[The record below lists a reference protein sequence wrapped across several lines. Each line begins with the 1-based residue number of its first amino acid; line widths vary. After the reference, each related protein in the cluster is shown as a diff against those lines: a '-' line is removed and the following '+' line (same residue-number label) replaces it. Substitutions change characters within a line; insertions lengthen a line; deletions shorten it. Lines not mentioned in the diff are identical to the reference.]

1 MLFKVYHLHSHFYF
15 YMRKQKILLT
25 GATGYIGKRLL
36 PVLAEQDYE
45 IYCLVR
51 DARRF
56 EIPDNLKE
64 KVKVYEA
71 DLLHPETL
79 TTIPNDFDAAY
90 YLVHSMTSS
99 TRKFHEMEKKSAE
112 NFRQFVE
119 TGSCR
124 QVIYLGGIATSE
136 NLSKHLE
143 SRKNV
148 KDILAQS
155 GIPLT
160 SLGAAIIVGSGSASF
175 EIIRDIVEKLPVMVT
190 PRWLNTKSRPIAIR
204 DAVAYLT
211 GVLLREECYN
221 QHYDIGGPE
230 ILTYKEMLLRYARVR
245 GLKRLIITLP
255 VLTPRLSAYWLNLVT
270 ATPYKLAFTL
280 VNSMATEVISNDNRL
295 QKLLGIEP
303 TNYETA
309 IRRAFD
315 IIAQHSVVSSWK
327 DAMASSMDDGKV
339 DHYIEVPVY
348 GCFKDEQ
355 KFEISGDTEKVVQK
369 IFSIG
374 GKNGWYY
381 GNFLWK
387 IRGLMDSMIGGVGL
401 RRGRKNPDDLAA
413 GDALDFWRVI
423 AASRKNK
430 RLLLYAE
437 MKLPGDAWL
446 EFRVVSENG
455 ASYLRQTAT
464 FRPRGISGRL
474 YWYASFP
481 FHIFIFKGMAK
492 RITEIP

>member
-1 MLFKVYHLHSHFYF
+1 MK
-15 YMRKQKILLT
+15 KKILLT

-36 PVLAEQDYE
+36 PVLAGHDDE

-51 DARRF
+51 DAHRF
-56 EIPDNLKE
+56 AIPDNLKE
-64 KVKVYEA
+64 KVKVFEA
-71 DLLHPETL
+71 DLLLPETL
-79 TTIPNDFDAAY
+79 KNLPTDFDAAY

-99 TRKFHEMEKKSAE
+99 TRKFQEMEKQSAE
-112 NFRQFVE
+112 NFRSFLE
-119 TGSCR
+119 STSCQ
-124 QVIYLGGIATSE
+124 QVIYLGGISAGE
-136 NLSKHLE
+136 KLSKHLE

-148 KDILAQS
+148 RDILAS
-155 GIPLT
+155 STVPLT

-175 EIIRDIVEKLPVMVT
+175 EIIRDIVEKLPVMIA
-190 PRWLNTKSRPIAIR
+190 PRWLNTRSRPIAIR
-204 DAVAYLT
+204 DAVACLT
-211 GVLLREECYN
+211 GVLLKKECYN

-230 ILTYKEMLLRYARVR
+230 VLTYKEMLLRYAKVR
-245 GLKRLIITLP
+245 GLQRLIITLP

-280 VNSMATEVISNDNRL
+280 VNSMSSEVISNDNRL
-295 QKLLGIEP
+295 QELLNIQP

-315 IIAQHSVVSSWK
+315 VIAQNLVVSSWK

-355 KFEISGDTEKVVQK
+355 KFEISGDVDNVLQK
-369 IFSIG
+369 FFSIG

-381 GNFLWK
+381 GDFLWK
-387 IRGLMDSMIGGVGL
+387 LRGLMDSIVGGVGL
-401 RRGRKNPDDLAA
+401 RRGRKNQNELAA

-430 RLLLYAE
+430 RLLLFAE

-446 EFRVVSENG
+446 EFRIITENG
-455 ASYLRQTAT
+455 KNFLRQTAT
-464 FRPRGISGRL
+464 FRPKGISGRL

-481 FHIFIFKGMAK
+481 FHVFIFKGMAK
-492 RITEIP
+492 KIIEP

>member
-1 MLFKVYHLHSHFYF
+1 
-15 YMRKQKILLT
+15 MRKKILLT

-51 DARRF
+51 DASRF
-56 EIPDNLKE
+56 EVNDNLKG
-64 KVKVYEA
+64 KVKVFEA
-71 DLLHPETL
+71 DLLLPETL
-79 TTIPNDFDAAY
+79 KKIPNDFSAAY

-99 TRKFHEMEKKSAE
+99 TKNFLEMEKASAE
-112 NFRQFVE
+112 HFREFVE
-119 TGSCR
+119 TTGCK
-124 QVIYLGGIATSE
+124 QIIYLGGIATVE
-136 NLSKHLE
+136 KLSKHLE

-148 KDILAQS
+148 KDILS
-155 GIPLT
+155 GSKVPLT
-160 SLGAAIIVGSGSASF
+160 SLGAGIIVGSGSASF
-175 EIIRDIVEKLPVMVT
+175 EIIRDIVEKLPVMVA
-190 PRWLNTKSRPIAIR
+190 PRWLNTRSRPVAVR
-204 DAVAYLT
+204 DAIEYLT
-211 GVLLREECYN
+211 GVLLNEQCYN
-221 QHYDIGGPE
+221 RHFDIGGPE
-230 ILTYKEMLLRYARVR
+230 VLTYKQMLHKYAEVR

-255 VLTPRLSAYWLNLVT
+255 ILTPRLSAYWLNLVT

-280 VNSMATEVISNDNRL
+280 VNSMSTEITSDDDTL
-295 QKLLGIEP
+295 QKMLGVEP

-327 DAMASSMDDGKV
+327 DAMASSMDNGKV
-339 DHYIEVPVY
+339 TSYVEVPVY
-348 GCFKDEQ
+348 GCFKDVQ
-355 KFEISGDTEKVVQK
+355 KFEIPGNTDDVVNNY
-369 IFSIG
+369 FSIG

-387 IRGLMDSMIGGVGL
+387 LRGLMDSMIGGVGL
-401 RRGRKNPDDLAA
+401 RRGRKNPDFLMA

-423 AASRKNK
+423 VADKEKK

-437 MKLPGDAWL
+437 MKLPGEAWL
-446 EFRVVSENG
+446 EFRIVSENG
-455 ASYLRQTAT
+455 KDFLRQTAT

-481 FHIFIFKGMAK
+481 FHIFIFSGMAQQIVK
-492 RITEIP
+492 RKSVA